1 MGSVHGIKVLLSL
14 VSSSDKHLP
23 PHAQDMLS
31 PPERTVA
38 TMSAVEMPRE
48 ASEVLQEREPEQ
60 VVLGLSKKDPER
72 KR

>member
-1 MGSVHGIKVLLSL
+1 LQNNLPEVVGSVHGIKVLLSL

-48 ASEVLQEREPEQ
+48 A
-60 VVLGLSKKDPER
+60 
-72 KR
+72 